1 MTVPTATARVVV
13 VVVDATTMVM
23 FAYMIRVFIAVNNMS
38 SSSTHHQLPLI
49 EYLWAKTRCGIKT

>member
-1 MTVPTATARVVV
+1 MMAAPTATVRV

-23 FAYMIRVFIAVNNMS
+23 FAHMIRVFIAVNNM

>member
-1 MTVPTATARVVV
+1 MAVPTAARV

-23 FAYMIRVFIAVNNMS
+23 FAYMIRVFIAANNM